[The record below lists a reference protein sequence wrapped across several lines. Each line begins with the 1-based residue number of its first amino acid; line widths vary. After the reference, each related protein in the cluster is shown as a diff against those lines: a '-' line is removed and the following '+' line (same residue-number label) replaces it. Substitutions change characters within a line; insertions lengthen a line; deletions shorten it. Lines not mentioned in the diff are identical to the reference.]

1 MKRRN
6 NSFFWCT
13 VVLSIFLLSGCVIGE
28 KGKTKKITG
37 TWQMMNTWDNS
48 VTNAEDE
55 YWQFENGAF
64 FRVVGLPPVKTTET
78 AQYYIQQ
85 KLSKSMLTID
95 YGMDV
100 GAVPNGT
107 WEIIKLSKTVLIIER
122 TDGGKVLREFIK
134 DEDQ

>member
-1 MKRRN
+1 MI
-6 NSFFWCT
+6 
-13 VVLSIFLLSGCVIGE
+13 LSAIVLSGCVIGE

-48 VTNAEDE
+48 ATNAEDE

-64 FRVVGLPPVKTTET
+64 FRLVGLPPVKTTET

-100 GAVPNGT
+100 GFSFNV
-107 WEIIKLSKTVLIIER
+107 
-122 TDGGKVLREFIK
+122 F
-134 DEDQ
+134 